1 MTDMR
6 YANIFYKWKDFHMNE
21 MAAARW
27 MKACKRKR
35 VGGPCKCKWIQGGGG
50 GGPGSPPNPPDWR
63 E

>member
-35 VGGPCKCKWIQGGGG
+35 VAGWPLQVQVDTGWGWGWPWLSSQ
-50 GGPGSPPNPPDWR
+50 PP
-63 E
+63 

>member
-6 YANIFYKWKDFHMNE
+6 YANISYKWKDFHMNE

-35 VGGPCKCKWIQGGGG
+35 MGGPCKCKWIQGGGG
-50 GGPGSPPNPPDWR
+50 G
-63 E
+63 

>member
-21 MAAARW
+21 IAAARW

-35 VGGPCKCKWIQGGGG
+35 VGGPCKCKWIQIVGHLK
-50 GGPGSPPNPPDWR
+50 PLTLLS
-63 E
+63 